1 MSGKSDWTANKP
13 LRGRGALSRPVMR
26 FDLYMDTLNFP
37 ARVQEF
43 LNYLQFERHFSNY
56 TSKCYGADLRQ
67 FGRFLAGLP
76 DIPVT
81 MLASQPFNSPAGAKF
96 NAQISAGA
104 QNVQD
109 APAELPPE
117 KIGEL
122 LLNANADDVRRY
134 LAHMRE
140 HNYSKATVARKL
152 ATLRSF
158 FKFLNKRGLTGNNPM
173 LAIRTPKLEKRLP
186 KFMTEEQVNCLLN
199 TPKDTD
205 LLGARDK
212 SMLEVIYSTGL
223 RVSELVGL
231 NLEDIDLVGG
241 VIKVRGK
248 GKKERISPLGQ
259 TAGIAIQKYLNLR
272 KQVVSSDQPG
282 LPLFINKHGQ
292 RLSTRSVRRK
302 LDKYLIEAH
311 LDPDISPHTLRHS
324 FATHM
329 LNHGADLRSVQELL
343 GHQSL
348 STTQIY
354 THLTTKRVQDAY
366 QKAHPRAN
374 EVS

>member
-1 MSGKSDWTANKP
+1 MEYAP
-13 LRGRGALSRPVMR
+13 LPKKV
-26 FDLYMDTLNFP
+26 N
-37 ARVQEF
+37 EF
-43 LNYLQFERHFSNY
+43 LDYLQYERHFSTY

-67 FGRFLAGLP
+67 FGNYLAGLP
-76 DIPVT
+76 DLPPSIV
-81 MLASQPFNSPAGAKF
+81 
-96 NAQISAGA
+96 NAQSRAVHA
-104 QNVQD
+104 QMQAAAAAAAQQPGPSLEQIESHLV
-109 APAELPPE
+109 
-117 KIGEL
+117 
-122 LLNANADDVRRY
+122 NASTDDVRRY
-134 LAHMRE
+134 LQHMRD

-158 FKFLNKRGLTGNNPM
+158 FKFLNKRGLTDNNPM
-173 LAIRTPKLEKRLP
+173 QVIRTPKLDKRLP
-186 KFMTEEQVNCLLN
+186 KFMTEEQVTTLLN

-212 SMLEVIYSTGL
+212 AMLEVIYSTGL

-231 NLEDIDLVGG
+231 NRMDVDFNTGIL
-241 VIKVRGK
+241 KVRGK
-248 GKKERISPLGQ
+248 GKKERISPISP
-259 TAGIAIQKYLNLR
+259 TALTAVRKYLALR
-272 KQVVSSDQPG
+272 QNIVSDTEAE

-329 LNHGADLRSVQELL
+329 LNHGADLRAVQELL

-348 STTQIY
+348 STTQVY
-354 THLTTKRVQDAY
+354 THLTTKRLQEAY
-366 QKAHPRAN
+366 EKAHPRS
-374 EVS
+374 V

>member
-1 MSGKSDWTANKP
+1 
-13 LRGRGALSRPVMR
+13 MR

>member
-1 MSGKSDWTANKP
+1 ME
-13 LRGRGALSRPVMR
+13 
-26 FDLYMDTLNFP
+26 TLTLP
-37 ARVQEF
+37 ARVQDF

-56 TSKCYGADLRQ
+56 TSRCYGADLRQ
-67 FGRFLAGLP
+67 FGAFLAGPAAPTSAVTPPP
-76 DIPVT
+76 DGAPAVG
-81 MLASQPFNSPAGAKF
+81 SQPAA
-96 NAQISAGA
+96 ATSAE
-104 QNVQD
+104 
-109 APAELPPE
+109 PSAEKLDQ
-117 KIGEL
+117 L
-122 LLNANADDVRRY
+122 LVNANADDVRNY
-134 LAHMRE
+134 LQNMRE
-140 HNYSKATVARKL
+140 HNYSKATMARKL

-173 LAIRTPKLEKRLP
+173 LTIRTPKLEKRLP
-186 KFMTEEQVNCLLN
+186 KFMTEEQVNRLLQ
-199 TPKDTD
+199 TPKDND
-205 LLGARDK
+205 LLGSRDK
-212 SMLEVIYSTGL
+212 AMLEVIYSTGM

-231 NLEDIDLVGG
+231 NVEDIDFSGN

-248 GKKERISPLGQ
+248 GKKERLNPVGQ
-259 TAGIAIQKYLNLR
+259 TAMGATQKYLQMRNA
-272 KQVVSSDQPG
+272 VVPAGSPVSS
-282 LPLFINKHGQ
+282 LFINKHGQ

-354 THLTTKRVQDAY
+354 THLTTHRIREAY
-366 QKAHPRAN
+366 ENAHPRAT
-374 EVS
+374 